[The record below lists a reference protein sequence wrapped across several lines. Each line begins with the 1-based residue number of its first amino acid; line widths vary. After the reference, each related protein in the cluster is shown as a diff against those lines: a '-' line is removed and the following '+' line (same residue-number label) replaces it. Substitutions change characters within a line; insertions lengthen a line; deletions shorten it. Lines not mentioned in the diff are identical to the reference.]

1 LRLRSASDGNV
12 SDIKESMIYSSI
24 EIGTESCR
32 SGMKSQIFWNI
43 LAATDASELAKKQL
57 IQQLKVQS

>member
-1 LRLRSASDGNV
+1 
-12 SDIKESMIYSSI
+12 MIYRSI

-32 SGMKSQIFWNI
+32 SGMESQIFWNI
-43 LAATDASELAKKQL
+43 LVATDASELAKKQL